1 MFKGKESVTDSPTL
15 EELRRANQE
24 RWRTIERL
32 HEELNNN
39 NNDYDHDENDDQ
51 QGDDDGIV
59 DSAESDLANAL
70 SSELHVLHNQ
80 QLQHTQSLQLG
91 SQNNNAQE
99 GNFGTELISTYAELQ
114 QVHATLDRR
123 QQQMADQSQSR
134 LQNFTQEARHVQHA
148 LQELLR
154 QQQSRDMSN
163 PSQQD
168 GVETHNHAAQTERQW
183 LQQELGYVE
192 EQIIARRR
200 QEEQEQME
208 EDPDEA
214 GRTGLEISQQ
224 RSSASMVNLLS
235 RLAHLLVVSP
245 LDPYIDIS
253 ELDFEDFMLDFL
265 LESGVLQRH
274 SSHPSLIRM
283 INYQL

>member
-1 MFKGKESVTDSPTL
+1 MFKGKGSATDSPTL

-32 HEELNNN
+32 HEELNN
-39 NNDYDHDENDDQ
+39 DNDDETDD
-51 QGDDDGIV
+51 QGDDDGNM

-70 SSELHVLHNQ
+70 SAELHVLHNQ
-80 QLQHTQSLQLG
+80 QLQHTESLQLG
-91 SQNNNAQE
+91 LQNNNAQE
-99 GNFGTELISTYAELQ
+99 GNYGTELVSTYVELQ
-114 QVHATLDRR
+114 QVHATLDRQ
-123 QQQMADQSQSR
+123 QQQMTDQSR

-154 QQQSRDMSN
+154 QQQSRDTPN
-163 PSQQD
+163 PLQQD
-168 GVETHNHAAQTERQW
+168 GVETGNHEAETERQW

-192 EQIIARRR
+192 EQIIARQR

-214 GRTGLEISQQ
+214 GRTVVEISQP
-224 RSSASMVNLLS
+224 RSSTSMVNLLS

-253 ELDFEDFMLDFL
+253 ELDIENFL
-265 LESGVLQRH
+265 LEFLFESGVLQRH